1 MYVHLFFEKNKK
13 KIRCFVE
20 VCCIFVSTIKRL
32 SAIILQQ
39 KILQP
44 CLKLNFIPD
53 LTN

>member
-1 MYVHLFFEKNKK
+1 MYRHDFFEKFE
-13 KIRCFVE
+13 KIIWFFVQ
-20 VCCIFVSTIKRL
+20 CCRIFGSTIKRL

-53 LTN
+53 FTN